1 MWIQCSAKDA
11 GYAEPKAF
19 SSTTYAKYAKFINEK
34 SIEMVKNI
42 DAPAAV
48 VEFYATELNRKP
60 DENGILDI
68 DVSDGSW
75 HTPGHK
81 SLLGTGAIID
91 VHTGL
96 VLDYENL
103 SKFCTKCNIKNAEL
117 KKNDNYRGTIRD
129 MDDRTCFRV

>member
-1 MWIQCSAKDA
+1 MLAMLNLK
-11 GYAEPKAF
+11 PF

-34 SIEMVKNI
+34 SSEIVKNI

-48 VEFYATELNRKP
+48 VEFYATKLNRKP

-68 DVSDGSW
+68 DVSFDGSW
-75 HTPGHK
+75 HTRGHK
-81 SLLGTGAIID
+81 SLLETGAIID
-91 VHTGL
+91 ADTGL

-117 KKNDNYRGTIRD
+117 KKKKITEEQHEKWTTEHASVCSTN
-129 MDDRTCFRV
+129 